1 MTKKDRKRKEWILSQ
16 AENDKKRKCHS
27 RESGNPG
34 SISCNSGLDAKSKV
48 YSFLLVL
55 KKNKKKVW
63 IPNQVGDDSGGS
75 FRG

>member
-34 SISCNSGLDAKSKV
+34 SIFVILDLIHNPR
-48 YSFLLVL
+48 YITFLFVL
-55 KKNKKKVW
+55 KKNKKNLDPQSSW
-63 IPNQVGDDSGGS
+63 G
-75 FRG
+75 

>member
-34 SISCNSGLDAKSKV
+34 SICCYSGLDT
-48 YSFLLVL
+48 
-55 KKNKKKVW
+55 
-63 IPNQVGDDSGGS
+63 
-75 FRG
+75 

>member
-34 SISCNSGLDAKSKV
+34 SIFCYSGLDAESKV
-48 YSFLLVL
+48 YSISISI
-55 KKNKKKVW
+55 KEE
-63 IPNQVGDDSGGS
+63 
-75 FRG
+75 

>member
-34 SISCNSGLDAKSKV
+34 
-48 YSFLLVL
+48 L
-55 KKNKKKVW
+55 KE
-63 IPNQVGDDSGGS
+63 PGS
-75 FRG
+75 PIKLGMTSYF